1 MSLVNSSG
9 FKYYLESLGMSHS
22 SIFAAYDFVSGS
34 AFANSHLDNP
44 SWVTGTVSSGRINGN
59 SANFYQVNGSG
70 LFNGSRSVSISGKV
84 PEDDFAFLFC
94 YEKTRSGQEV
104 LLSSAAGNDFSTASG
119 LTVGINDANRLYM
132 EYWNPVEGKFSLNYN
147 KTISSKNL
155 VFFQKSFG
163 EFKLGVFDPI
173 ESSLDFSS
181 SSYSQSSYRHSDM
194 FKIASGSDS
203 YWSKGDAFSGYFDD
217 FYCLTGKMP
226 EDYFLSLYSG
236 FYSNQI
242 SGGISGT
249 NYFCENISTIS
260 GSGVILGTGVTGY
273 LTEFTYSTGYVPTGY
288 FESGY
293 IYFVGTGVTGYENK
307 FIGNV
312 QDACG
317 FNNPVYARSP
327 LTGNIYAS
335 GTTGIY
341 TGLSQVITTTYTNR
355 ELTGILTGEVFVP
368 IDVSVCSLSTGYY
381 PNSLYVDSGFISS
394 LGFDGVYSFN
404 NRSSG
409 DYFEAYFHTGSF
421 YNNINLKPT
430 YDSMVFDYK
439 IPQSDI
445 GSGVNT
451 FFNNGHLL
459 LESGWSSYQ
468 NGYTTLYNITGDIFL
483 DNDIIR
489 SNGFNEIDDDLFY
502 DHHFR
507 FTGVPGG
514 APALPYTPIINVLQT
529 GWASGA
535 AYTGFYDPLPFVIF
549 PHLYF
554 LNGVKLLS
562 GEDYTHTLAS
572 GLRFKFDIPESS
584 IMTRVVHFFASSP
597 DISSSNTVYNT
608 GVNNLIKLNSGKFC
622 NNSSQLYMNGLR
634 QLIDND
640 YIEIS
645 KFDILSGSPVSQN
658 LNYQLSYSSSSNFWN
673 I

>member
-9 FKYYLESLGMSHS
+9 FKYYLENLGMSHS
-22 SIFAAYDFVSGS
+22 SVFAAYDFVSGS
-34 AFANSHLDNP
+34 AFASSYLDNP
-44 SWVTGTVSSGRINGN
+44 SWITGSVSSGKINGN

-70 LFNGSRSVSISGKV
+70 FFNGSRSVSVSGRV

-94 YEKTRSGQEV
+94 YEKIRSGQEV
-104 LLSSAAGNDFSTASG
+104 LLSSAAGNNFSTASG

-132 EYWNPVEGKFSLNYN
+132 EYWNPVEGKFSLNYE
-147 KTISSKNL
+147 KIVSSKNL
-155 VFFQKSFG
+155 VFFQKAFG
-163 EFKLGVFDPI
+163 EFKLGIFDPI
-173 ESSLDFSS
+173 ENSLDFSS
-181 SSYSQSSYRHSDM
+181 SSYSQLSYQHSDM

-203 YWSKGDAFSGYFDD
+203 YWSKGNAFSGYFDD
-217 FYCLTGKMP
+217 FYCLTGKIP
-226 EDYFLSLYSG
+226 DDYFLNLYSG
-236 FYSNQI
+236 FYSNAI

-249 NYFCENISTIS
+249 GYFCENISTIT

-273 LTEFTYSTGYVPTGY
+273 ITELTYSTGYVPTGY

-293 IYFVGTGVTGYENK
+293 SYFVGTGVTGYENK

-317 FNNPVYARSP
+317 FSNPVYVRSP

-335 GTTGIY
+335 GTTGVY
-341 TGLSQVITTTYTNR
+341 TGLLQVITPIYTNR

-381 PNSLYVDSGFISS
+381 PDSLYVDSGFISS

-404 NRSSG
+404 NYSSG
-409 DYFEAYFHTGSF
+409 DYFEAYFNTGSF

-430 YDSMVFDYK
+430 YDSTIFDYK
-439 IPQSDI
+439 VPQSDI

-451 FFNNGHLL
+451 FFNNGQLL

-468 NGYTTLYNITGDIFL
+468 SGYSTLYNITGDIFL

-489 SNGFNEIDDDLFY
+489 SNGYNEIDDDLVY
-502 DHHFR
+502 DHHIKL
-507 FTGVPGG
+507 TGYPGG
-514 APALPYTPIINVLQT
+514 PIVLPYAPIINVLST
-529 GWASGA
+529 GWASGVN
-535 AYTGFYDPLPFVIF
+535 YTGFPPPSFGLILPD
-549 PHLYF
+549 LYF
-554 LNGVKLLS
+554 LNGIKLLS
-562 GEDYTHTLAS
+562 GEDYNNTTLS
-572 GLRFKFDIPESS
+572 GLRFKFDIPTSS
-584 IMTRVVHFFASSP
+584 VLTKVIYSF
-597 DISSSNTVYNT
+597 ISNDGVYMT
-608 GVNNLIKLNSGKFC
+608 GVNNLIRLNTGKFC

-634 QLIDND
+634 QLIDYD

-645 KFDILSGSPVSQN
+645 KFDILTGSPVVQS
-658 LNYQLSYSSSSNFWN
+658 LNHQLSYSSSTGFWN

>member
-9 FKYYLESLGMSHS
+9 FKYYLENLGMSHS

-34 AFANSHLDNP
+34 AFASSHLDNP
-44 SWVTGTVSSGRINGN
+44 SWVTGAVISGRINGN
-59 SANFYQVNGSG
+59 STNFYQVNGSG
-70 LFNGSRSVSISGKV
+70 FFNGSRSISISGRV

-94 YEKTRSGQEV
+94 YGKTRSGQEV
-104 LLSSAAGNDFSTASG
+104 LLSSAAGNNFSTASG
-119 LTVGINDANRLYM
+119 LTVGINDANKLYM
-132 EYWNPVEGKFSLNYN
+132 EYWNPVDGKFSLNYD
-147 KTISSKNL
+147 KVISSKNL

-163 EFKLGVFDPI
+163 EFKLGIFDPI
-173 ESSLDFSS
+173 ESSIDFSS
-181 SSYSQSSYRHSDM
+181 SSYSQLTYKHSDM

-203 YWSKGDAFSGYFDD
+203 YWSKGNAFSGYFDD
-217 FYCLTGKMP
+217 FYCLTGKIP
-226 EDYFLSLYSG
+226 NDYFLSLYSG

-273 LTEFTYSTGYVPTGY
+273 LTELTYSTGYVPTGY

-335 GTTGIY
+335 GATGIY

-394 LGFDGVYSFN
+394 LGFDGVYSFK

-409 DYFEAYFHTGSF
+409 DYFEAFFYTGSF
-421 YNNINLKPT
+421 YKNINLEPS
-430 YDSMVFDYK
+430 YDSALFDYK
-439 IPQSDI
+439 IAESDA
-445 GSGVNT
+445 GSGQNM
-451 FFNNGHLL
+451 FFNNGQLL

-468 NGYTTLYNITGDIFL
+468 NGYETLYNITGNIFL
-483 DNDIIR
+483 DNNIVR
-489 SNGFNEIDDDLFY
+489 SNGYNEITDNLIY
-502 DHHFR
+502 DHSS
-507 FTGVPGG
+507 
-514 APALPYTPIINVLQT
+514 LNYTPTINFLQT
-529 GWASGA
+529 GWGSGA
-535 AYTGFYDPLPFVIF
+535 PYTSFGTQIKPD
-549 PHLYF
+549 LYF
-554 LNGVKLLS
+554 LNGIKLLS
-562 GEDYTHTLAS
+562 GEDYNNTALS
-572 GLRFKFDIPESS
+572 GLRFKFEIP
-584 IMTRVVHFFASSP
+584 ASSVLTKVN
-597 DISSSNTVYNT
+597 DYFVSSNSVYIT
-608 GVNNLIKLNSGKFC
+608 GVNNLIKLNNGNFC
-622 NNSSQLYMNGLR
+622 NNSSQFYMNGLR
-634 QLIDND
+634 QLIDYD
-640 YIEIS
+640 YIEVS
-645 KFDILSGSPVSQN
+645 KFEILTGSPVLES
-658 LNYQLSYSSSSNFWN
+658 LNHQLSYSSLSNFWN